1 MSTGSHV
8 LVYKVNKQ
16 LKAALKNKNNITY
29 WEHRGMWK
37 NTANL
42 MCPNLVHLNK
52 SGMEMYAKSVR
63 ARLAVTKEGRQ
74 YCV

>member
-42 MCPNLVHLNK
+42 MCPKKNP
-52 SGMEMYAKSVR
+52 YAAFHEPTITHVMSD
-63 ARLAVTKEGRQ
+63 
-74 YCV
+74 